1 MKTNKSKGGKS
12 KAKRGEEKRGKKF
25 ASFDYLEDF
34 FHGWSSYSPLI
45 VFQIT
50 KQLSLGGEEV
60 DTFVC
65 FCERTQDHT

>member
-34 FHGWSSYSPLI
+34 FHGWSSYS
-45 VFQIT
+45 FSDNKAT
-50 KQLSLGGEEV
+50 
-60 DTFVC
+60 
-65 FCERTQDHT
+65 